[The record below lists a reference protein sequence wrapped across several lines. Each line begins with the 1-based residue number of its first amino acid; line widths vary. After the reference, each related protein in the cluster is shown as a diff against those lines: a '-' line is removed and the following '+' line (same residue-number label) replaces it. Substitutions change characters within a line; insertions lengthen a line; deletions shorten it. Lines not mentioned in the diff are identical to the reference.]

1 VDRRSVRRT
10 QRRTLDPLQL
20 QRAVDLRHERYTLR
34 RVARVLAAPLSTV
47 GRQGLLK
54 VCPSRH
60 PAQSLTGFSWS
71 HPAPDPCQRRHFR
84 PLLQPPI

>member
-1 VDRRSVRRT
+1 MNHLEHQALVQELLPLLMRGTAPRLVVTASEVY
-10 QRRTLDPLQL
+10 DPTT
-20 QRAVDLRHERYTLR
+20 AGGKV
-34 RVARVLAAPLSTV
+34 
-47 GRQGLLK
+47 QGLLK